1 MTLVP
6 SAPQT
11 SGARPPL
18 DAYSDDIVVALE
30 DVNVPSYLIDPAG
43 VIRWVNPCG
52 VRLVGDVRGKQFTSV
67 VSSVD
72 VHRARENFTRM
83 MLQTTKVADNRVH
96 LQGPDGAVIEAD
108 ASSVALVDGHRVIG
122 IFGQL
127 PHVVPQE
134 SHKHHPKLTPRQSE
148 VLHLLSHGHS
158 TEQIATELH
167 LSVETVRNH
176 VRHLMRSLGVN
187 SRLQAVALARRE
199 ALI

>member
-1 MTLVP
+1 VS
-6 SAPQT
+6 SAPGA
-11 SGARPPL
+11 SGANAPL

-30 DVNVPSYLIDPAG
+30 DVNVPSYLIDTAG

-52 VRLVGDVRGKQFTSV
+52 ERLVGDVRGKQFTSV
-67 VSSVD
+67 ISAVD
-72 VHRARENFTRM
+72 VRRARENFTRM
-83 MLQTTKVADNRVH
+83 MLRTTKVADNRVH
-96 LQGPDGAVIEAD
+96 LRGPDGTVIEAE
-108 ASSVALVDGHRVIG
+108 ASSVALVDGQRVIG
-122 IFGQL
+122 VFGQL
-127 PHVVPQE
+127 PNVVAQQSPR
-134 SHKHHPKLTPRQSE
+134 HHPKLTPRQSE

-158 TEQIATELH
+158 TEQIAAELH

>member
-6 SAPQT
+6 SAPQV
-11 SGARPPL
+11 SGARAPL
-18 DAYSDDIVVALE
+18 DAYSADIVVALE
-30 DVNVPSYLIDPAG
+30 DVNVPSYLVDPAG

-52 VRLVGDVRGKQFTSV
+52 IRLVGDVRGKQFTSV
-67 VSSVD
+67 ISSVD

-83 MLQTTKVADNRVH
+83 MLQTKKVADNRVH
-96 LQGPDGAVIEAD
+96 LQGPDGTVIQAD

-122 IFGQL
+122 VFGQL
-127 PHVVPQE
+127 PHVVSTE
-134 SHKHHPKLTPRQSE
+134 AHTHHPKLTPRQSE

-158 TEQIATELH
+158 TDQIANELH

-176 VRHLMRSLGVN
+176 IRHLMRSLGVN

>member
-1 MTLVP
+1 MTGVP
-6 SAPQT
+6 SAAEAT
-11 SGARPPL
+11 GARAPL

-52 VRLVGDVRGKQFTSV
+52 ERLVGDVRGKQFTSV
-67 VSSVD
+67 ISAVD

-83 MLQTTKVADNRVH
+83 MLQTKKVADNRVH
-96 LQGPDGAVIEAD
+96 LHAPDGTVVEAD

-127 PHVVPQE
+127 PHVVSQE
-134 SHKHHPKLTPRQSE
+134 AAKHHPKLTPRQSE

-158 TEQIATELH
+158 TEQIAAELH

>member
-6 SAPQT
+6 SAPEA

-30 DVNVPSYLIDPAG
+30 DVNVPSYLIDSAG

-52 VRLVGDVRGKQFTSV
+52 VKLVGDVRGKQFTSV
-67 VSSVD
+67 ISAVD

-83 MLQTTKVADNRVH
+83 MLQTKKVADNRIH
-96 LQGPDGAVIEAD
+96 LQAQDGTVVEAD

-122 IFGQL
+122 VFGQL
-127 PHVVPQE
+127 PHVVAREEQ
-134 SHKHHPKLTPRQSE
+134 KHHPKLTPRQSE

-158 TEQIATELH
+158 TEQIAAELH

>member
-1 MTLVP
+1 MP
-6 SAPQT
+6 SAPEA
-11 SGARPPL
+11 SSVRAPL
-18 DAYSDDIVVALE
+18 DAYSDDIVGALE

-52 VRLVGDVRGKQFTSV
+52 LRLVGDVRGKQFTSV
-67 VSSVD
+67 ISAVH

-83 MLQTTKVADNRVH
+83 MLQTTKVADNRVQ
-96 LQGPDGAVIEAD
+96 LQGPDGTVIEAD

-122 IFGQL
+122 VFGQL
-127 PHVVPQE
+127 PHVVSQDT
-134 SHKHHPKLTPRQSE
+134 HKNHPNLTPRQSE

-158 TEQIATELH
+158 TDQIAGELH

-176 VRHLMRSLGVN
+176 IRHLMRSLGVN

>member
-1 MTLVP
+1 MTPVS
-6 SAPQT
+6 SAPET
-11 SGARPPL
+11 SGARAPL

-67 VSSVD
+67 IGTVD

-83 MLQTTKVADNRVH
+83 MLQTKKVVDNRVH
-96 LQGPDGAVIEAD
+96 LQGPDGTIIEAD

-122 IFGQL
+122 VFGQI
-127 PHVVPQE
+127 PNVV
-134 SHKHHPKLTPRQSE
+134 SHAAHKHHPKLTPRQSE

-158 TEQIATELH
+158 TEQIANELH

-176 VRHLMRSLGVN
+176 VRHLMRTLGVN